1 MKVEFIH
8 FSLAGSAQDAV
19 TIQIYGFENASCGVV
34 VVLGECVLT
43 ERMLFQVER
52 YQSASFGTD
61 IKRSVIFDGRPQ
73 NADIVV

>member
-34 VVLGECVLT
+34 VVLG
-43 ERMLFQVER
+43 
-52 YQSASFGTD
+52 
-61 IKRSVIFDGRPQ
+61 SVY
-73 NADIVV
+73 